1 MLMDSKSASQR
12 DLHTR
17 AHSVTTLHSQMMVQG
32 QLSIRGHREHDM
44 CYVHSMG
51 FYSAVV
57 RAEIMSFS
65 GKGMDLKIFGLSEIS
80 RLHTD
85 RPVSYSESRLKQ

>member
-1 MLMDSKSASQR
+1 
-12 DLHTR
+12 
-17 AHSVTTLHSQMMVQG
+17 
-32 QLSIRGHREHDM
+32 M